1 MSSNTDFELV
11 KKYLDGDE
19 RAFNEIV
26 RKYSEKIYW
35 HARRMLGNHLDADE
49 ITQEVIIVLYK
60 KLKTFNFNSSL
71 YTWIYRITSN
81 LCINYINK
89 NKIRRFF
96 SFGEP
101 STENIT
107 TTEDIVKNL
116 EDREELRRVEEIL
129 QTLPPKQREVFIL
142 KRFEELSYPEI
153 SEITG
158 QAVGTLKTNYFH
170 ALKKIMQRIKND
182 E

>member
-89 NKIRRFF
+89 NKCVFVKYISSSTSWGGAMLQDEALEKVISDITHQANDAGANTILIKKLDK
-96 SFGEP
+96 SFMG
-101 STENIT
+101 STASGDAYRCNSIDSK
-107 TTEDIVKNL
+107 TTE
-116 EDREELRRVEEIL
+116 
-129 QTLPPKQREVFIL
+129 QL
-142 KRFEELSYPEI
+142 K
-153 SEITG
+153 
-158 QAVGTLKTNYFH
+158 
-170 ALKKIMQRIKND
+170 
-182 E
+182 